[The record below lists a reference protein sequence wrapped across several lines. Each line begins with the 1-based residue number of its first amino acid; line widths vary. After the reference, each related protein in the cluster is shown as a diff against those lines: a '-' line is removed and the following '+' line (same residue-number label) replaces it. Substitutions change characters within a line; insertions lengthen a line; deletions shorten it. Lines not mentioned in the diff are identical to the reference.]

1 MNEKI
6 HILNAFEKNF
16 YNRYQGITDFL
27 KASQGPV
34 TKKELVEVAFSVQ
47 LPFIQRT
54 METLAYI
61 RRSHQVSST
70 FRPLKT
76 IFGSL
81 RSIKD
86 PVDPKN
92 MKGVY
97 LIPCSS
103 GTPYIELTG
112 HSIYQRIQEHTYDLR
127 HCRNHSSPLAK
138 HAEMKKHHICLQ
150 DSQLL
155 GRIDYFHHHK
165 LRKAIEIENKS
176 NMLNREL
183 GWKMSNWWI
192 TSLYFSASSFLFF
205 SCSWFPFLVLFVSLF
220 GCFLF
225 YHYYVD
231 CRYFYAFIF
240 NIY

>member
-1 MNEKI
+1 MNEKT
-6 HILNAFEKNF
+6 HILNVFEKNG
-16 YNRYQGITDFL
+16 NSRYQGIEVFL
-27 KASQGPV
+27 KASRGPRN
-34 TKKELVEVAFSVQ
+34 KKEPIEVAFNVQ
-47 LPFIQRT
+47 LPFIQGTTYKIARI
-54 METLAYI
+54 L
-61 RRSHQVSST
+61 RRHKVFST
-70 FRPLKT
+70 FRPFKT
-76 IFGSL
+76 IRGSL
-81 RSIKD
+81 RSAKD
-86 PVDPKN
+86 HVDPKN

-97 LIPCSS
+97 FIPCSS
-103 GTPYIELTG
+103 GTPYIELNG

-138 HAEMKKHHICLQ
+138 HVEIKKHHICLE

-155 GRIDYFHHHK
+155 ARIDYFHHHK